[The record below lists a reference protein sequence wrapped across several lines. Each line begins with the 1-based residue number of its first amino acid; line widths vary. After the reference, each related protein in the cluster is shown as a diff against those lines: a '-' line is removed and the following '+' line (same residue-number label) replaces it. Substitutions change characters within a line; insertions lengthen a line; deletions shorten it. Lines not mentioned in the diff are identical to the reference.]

1 MKIEVSGPRQRGR
14 VLVLLFLVWIG
25 ACSVDGP
32 VSDQKFFALAPL
44 PSPHEYGDVV
54 IDHAS
59 REAGEDAVVFSHW
72 SHRALYT
79 CRVCHFELP
88 FAMEA
93 NGSGISE
100 KANRS
105 GHFCGACH
113 DGETAFGHTEEN
125 CSKCHTG
132 VPADKESSFK
142 KFRESLKLP
151 KGDYGNKID
160 WVAAER
166 RGLIEPQKSIL
177 EPDFKLIAYNQEFEV
192 SAAWSM
198 ISPAQFS
205 HDEHMQWLECSN
217 CHPDI
222 FAIEKKGTQH
232 FLMKHIL
239 DDKFCGACHTKVA
252 FPIDDCKACHPS
264 MKY

>member
-1 MKIEVSGPRQRGR
+1 MSGPRQRR
-14 VLVLLFLVWIG
+14 HVLVLLILVWIA
-25 ACSVDGP
+25 ACTVAGP
-32 VSDQKFFALAPL
+32 ESGQGFFALPPL
-44 PSPHEYGDVV
+44 PPPHEYGDVV
-54 IDHAS
+54 IDQAT

-72 SHRALYT
+72 SHRPLYA

-100 KANRS
+100 EAHSK
-105 GHFCGACH
+105 GLFCAACH
-113 DGETAFGHTEEN
+113 DGTTAFGHTNRN

-132 VPADKESSFK
+132 GTADKERSFN

-151 KGDYGNKID
+151 MAGYGNKID
-160 WVAAER
+160 WADAER
-166 RGLIEPQKSIL
+166 RGLIEPKKSIL
-177 EPDFKLIAYNQEFEV
+177 ESDFKPIAYNQEFEV
-192 SAAWSM
+192 PAAWSM

-239 DDKFCGACHTKVA
+239 DEKFCGACHSKVA